1 MSTSSRSTPAEQR
14 PPAEGQIDG
23 HPRGTLV
30 IVIVYGLL
38 FALGWIA
45 MYVYGFLARGAPH
58 P

>member
-1 MSTSSRSTPAEQR
+1 MTPQSKE
-14 PPAEGQIDG
+14 PPEESIEAFE

-30 IVIVYGLL
+30 IVSLFGLV

-45 MYVYGFLARGAPH
+45 MYLFVFLGRGGLH

>member
-1 MSTSSRSTPAEQR
+1 MTPPSPE
-14 PPAEGQIDG
+14 PPEESIEAFE

-30 IVIVYGLL
+30 IVSLFGLI

-45 MYVYGFLARGAPH
+45 MYLFVFLGRGALH